1 MPVMSRPTM
10 RARMVSVPS
19 KLWMAPR
26 PATCLTT
33 RWSSSGQ
40 PHPLAAGPFCAG
52 QPAAIGGTSWI
63 RHSALRRPSPELV
76 TPRS

>member
-19 KLWMAPR
+19 KVSMAPR

-33 RWSSSGQ
+33 RWSSRIGEMGMSG
-40 PHPLAAGPFCAG
+40 G
-52 QPAAIGGTSWI
+52 
-63 RHSALRRPSPELV
+63 
-76 TPRS
+76 